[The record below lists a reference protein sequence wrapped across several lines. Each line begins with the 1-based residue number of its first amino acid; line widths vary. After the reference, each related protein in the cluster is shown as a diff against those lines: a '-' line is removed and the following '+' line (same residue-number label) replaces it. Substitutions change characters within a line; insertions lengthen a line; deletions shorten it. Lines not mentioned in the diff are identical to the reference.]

1 MKIPK
6 TIKRFCPRCRRHS
19 EHKVTQL
26 KTGTKRGSLKRGSI
40 QRAKKRGL
48 GIGYGNKGRWGS
60 KPTKPKMTGAKTSKK
75 TYLKYT
81 CKTCNKSTMTAAGIR
96 TKRLELV

>member
-6 TIKRFCPRCRRHS
+6 SIKRYCKHCRKHTDQ
-19 EHKVTQL
+19 KVTQL

-48 GIGYGNKGRWGS
+48 GRGYGNKGRWGS
-60 KPTKPKMTGAKTSKK
+60 KPTKPKRTGAKTSKK
-75 TYLKYT
+75 TYLRYT
-81 CKTCNKSTMTAAGIR
+81 CKVCNKSSMTTFGIR
-96 TKRLELV
+96 TKKLEII